1 MRDRLI
7 PFGFFLLLFLVL
19 FLASTAPAIVADRIL
34 AVVNRE
40 VIALSDVQK
49 HREVFMEKRNSDD
62 ETALNDLID
71 QKLLVAEAKKLEV
84 PPPTDEDIAAAY
96 KKLRLRFGRPETFGL
111 LKTRLSLGDDEI
123 VQQIKQELL
132 IRQLV
137 QQRINYFVFVT
148 PEEIESY
155 YQEHQEEFKKQTSEE
170 ARKTIQD
177 IRASEKAQQK
187 LKEYIV
193 RLRARAD
200 IRINRPL
207 RE

>member
-7 PFGFFLLLFLVL
+7 PFGFFLLMFLVL